1 MATVDRRTGIEVLDR
16 DACLQLLAEDEVGR
30 LGVITA
36 GTPRIFPVN
45 YALDGDAV
53 VLLTADGTK
62 LRDGMRAP
70 ACFEV
75 DDFDREAR
83 QGWSVLVVG
92 HLEEVTELDRDWER
106 LRALPIEPWA
116 NFPKDHL
123 LRLVPHQIT
132 GRRI

>member
-83 QGWSVLVVG
+83 QGWSVLVVWECQTRARKRESLRRR
-92 HLEEVTELDRDWER
+92 LERFLSM
-106 LRALPIEPWA
+106 
-116 NFPKDHL
+116 
-123 LRLVPHQIT
+123 
-132 GRRI
+132 